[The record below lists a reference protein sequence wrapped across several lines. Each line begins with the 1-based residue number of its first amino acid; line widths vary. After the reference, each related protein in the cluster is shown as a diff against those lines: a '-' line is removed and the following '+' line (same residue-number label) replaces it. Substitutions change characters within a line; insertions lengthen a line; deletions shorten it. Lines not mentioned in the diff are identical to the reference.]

1 MSANLRLIK
10 SRLNNF
16 ANFMVMV
23 MVAALLLF
31 AIYLARQNRRVR
43 LEYESRML
51 TAEKEIEKL
60 QHTIN
65 KKDFLIEQ
73 LRKQLKQRKR
83 QGTVR
88 YQ

>member
-1 MSANLRLIK
+1 MSANLRLVK

-16 ANFMVMV
+16 ANFLVMV
-23 MVAALLLF
+23 MVVALLLF
-31 AIYLARQNRRVR
+31 AIYLAKQNHRAR
-43 LEYESRML
+43 LEYESRMF

-73 LRKQLKQRKR
+73 LKKQLEQLKR
-83 QGTVR
+83 QDS

>member
-1 MSANLRLIK
+1 MNTNLRLVK

-16 ANFMVMV
+16 ANFLVIV

-31 AIYLARQNRRVR
+31 SIYLAKQNQRVR
-43 LEYESRML
+43 LEYESRL
-51 TAEKEIEKL
+51 VTSEKEIEKL

-73 LRKQLKQRKR
+73 LRKQLQPRRR
-83 QGTVR
+83 QGNVR
-88 YQ
+88 NQ

>member
-1 MSANLRLIK
+1 MSANLRLVK

-16 ANFMVMV
+16 ANFLVMV
-23 MVAALLLF
+23 MVVALLLF
-31 AIYLARQNRRVR
+31 AIYLAKQNHRAR
-43 LEYESRML
+43 LEYESRMF

-73 LRKQLKQRKR
+73 LKKQLEQLKGQDSH
-83 QGTVR
+83 Q
-88 YQ
+88 

>member
-1 MSANLRLIK
+1 MSANLRLVK

-16 ANFMVMV
+16 ANFLVMV
-23 MVAALLLF
+23 MVVALLLF
-31 AIYLARQNRRVR
+31 AIYLAKQNHRAR
-43 LEYESRML
+43 LEYESRMF

-73 LRKQLKQRKR
+73 LKKQLEQLKR
-83 QGTVR
+83 QDSH
-88 YQ
+88 Q

>member
-1 MSANLRLIK
+1 MRTNLRLVK

-16 ANFMVMV
+16 ANFLVMV
-23 MVAALLLF
+23 MVAAMLLF
-31 AIYLARQNRRVR
+31 AIYLAKQNHRAR
-43 LEYESRML
+43 LKYESRMF

-73 LRKQLKQRKR
+73 LRKRLKQFKK
-83 QGTVR
+83 QDSN
-88 YQ
+88 Q

>member
-1 MSANLRLIK
+1 MMSTNLRLVK

-16 ANFMVMV
+16 ANFLVMV

-31 AIYLARQNRRVR
+31 AIYLARQNRRVS
-43 LEYESRML
+43 LEYESRMF
-51 TAEKEIEKL
+51 TAEKKIEKL

-73 LRKQLKQRKR
+73 LRKQLKQR
-83 QGTVR
+83 
-88 YQ
+88 

>member
-1 MSANLRLIK
+1 MSANLRLVK

-16 ANFMVMV
+16 ANFLVMV

-31 AIYLARQNRRVR
+31 AIYLAKQNHRAR
-43 LEYESRML
+43 LEYESRMF
-51 TAEKEIEKL
+51 TAEKEIEEL

-73 LRKQLKQRKR
+73 LRKQLKQLKKHGGH
-83 QGTVR
+83 Q
-88 YQ
+88 